1 MLERIFIEVLNMSL
15 TGSIAILTV
24 LTFRLLLSR
33 FPRIFS
39 YALWAVVLF
48 RLLCPVSF
56 PAPMSL
62 VGALAD
68 SAVSQGRMEYIP
80 PDIGFQTKPLNLP
93 FSPFNQA
100 VQNSLPIPNP
110 TGSVNPLQVY
120 LYIGEMLW
128 LLGIGILF
136 CHSMFSLHRL
146 KKELKT
152 ATPLHGF
159 QKTFLY
165 QADHLASPF
174 VYGIFCPAIYLPA
187 GLEENESAH
196 ILLHENIHIQRGDH
210 IFRLLA
216 YIALCIHWF
225 NPLVWAAFYLSGQD
239 MEMSCDETVIR
250 KMGNQVKQEYSKSLL
265 SFAAGKPSTQRIPIA
280 FGEGNPKSRIRN
292 VLRYRKPSV
301 LLTGGLAIV
310 CGLLTI
316 TLLTNP
322 DKDTSD
328 TNRKNVFYGIVGY
341 GDVESTSLPLV
352 VKIPGYGDMAI
363 PEANEIYPYIEID
376 FDGLKV
382 GDLVQIVF
390 PDNEEILIMESY
402 PAQFSHIADSIAVMG
417 RGPFAIDFL
426 SSGRYDFTI
435 PLGMADGAQPG
446 DTLEIYH
453 HAPEIDGQE
462 TKLLASVQVKEVVKE
477 NEQIWVEMSK
487 DEVETFLSEFGF
499 GISCVLVGRGTG
511 EL

>member
-1 MLERIFIEVLNMSL
+1 
-15 TGSIAILTV
+15 
-24 LTFRLLLSR
+24 
-33 FPRIFS
+33 
-39 YALWAVVLF
+39 
-48 RLLCPVSF
+48 
-56 PAPMSL
+56 
-62 VGALAD
+62 
-68 SAVSQGRMEYIP
+68 
-80 PDIGFQTKPLNLP
+80 
-93 FSPFNQA
+93 
-100 VQNSLPIPNP
+100 
-110 TGSVNPLQVY
+110 
-120 LYIGEMLW
+120 
-128 LLGIGILF
+128 
-136 CHSMFSLHRL
+136 
-146 KKELKT
+146 
-152 ATPLHGF
+152 
-159 QKTFLY
+159 
-165 QADHLASPF
+165 
-174 VYGIFCPAIYLPA
+174 
-187 GLEENESAH
+187 
-196 ILLHENIHIQRGDH
+196 
-210 IFRLLA
+210 
-216 YIALCIHWF
+216 
-225 NPLVWAAFYLSGQD
+225 
-239 MEMSCDETVIR
+239 MSCDETVIR

-453 HAPEIDGQE
+453 HAPEIDGRE
-462 TKLLASVQVKEVVKE
+462 TKLLTSVQVKEVVKE
-477 NEQIWVEMSK
+477 NDQIWVEMSK